1 MDAEKEKEAEK
12 EKKNAESTNSTFF
25 FTTSKLDLFRYL
37 VLREI
42 IGKNIRIVLLQLM
55 FLKWLILPTSV
66 LNIAIVLRTTH

>member
-12 EKKNAESTNSTFF
+12 EKKNAESMNSTFFF

-42 IGKNIRIVLLQLM
+42 IGKNIRM
-55 FLKWLILPTSV
+55 GTSEWRKCISRCITK
-66 LNIAIVLRTTH
+66 L